1 MAKILKGPSREVLID
16 YYVQTEDYRVNSRLV
31 WSKWLIL
38 RFCLRSVATGW
49 TSRPPLPGISR
60 LASNLEQKA
69 MSEPLYT

>member
-1 MAKILKGPSREVLID
+1 MAKILKGPSCEVLID
-16 YYVQTEDYRVNSRLV
+16 YYVQTEDYRGNIRLV

-38 RFCLRSVATGW
+38 QSCLRSVATVL

-60 LASNLEQKA
+60 LLSNVEQMA